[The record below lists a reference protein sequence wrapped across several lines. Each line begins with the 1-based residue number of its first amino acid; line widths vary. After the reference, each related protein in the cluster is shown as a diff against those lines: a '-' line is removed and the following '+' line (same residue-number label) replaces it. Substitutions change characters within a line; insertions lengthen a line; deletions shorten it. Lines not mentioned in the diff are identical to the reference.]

1 MTIVLPA
8 NECSG
13 PLATGLHA
21 VTEHPPEG
29 FVKRT
34 ALVLILA
41 LIATPTL
48 VRAHEDHDRDDR
60 HSNVSAKEMAG
71 IGLAG
76 AALLGVAGYAI
87 LRKRNI
93 SV

>member
-1 MTIVLPA
+1 MNAPGLWPLDCQIVA
-8 NECSG
+8 K
-13 PLATGLHA
+13 
-21 VTEHPPEG
+21 HPSEDL
-29 FVKRT
+29 VKRT
-34 ALVLILA
+34 ALLFILA

-48 VRAHEDHDRDDR
+48 VRAHDNDRERKEDHDRDDR
-60 HSNVSAKEMAG
+60 PNVSAKEMAG

-93 SV
+93 SA